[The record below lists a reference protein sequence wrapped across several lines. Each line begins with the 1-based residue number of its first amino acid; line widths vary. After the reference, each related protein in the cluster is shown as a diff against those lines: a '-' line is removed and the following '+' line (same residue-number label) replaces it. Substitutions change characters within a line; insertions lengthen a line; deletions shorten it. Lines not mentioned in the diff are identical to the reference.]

1 MRYTN
6 PRLYLLYFYLLTY
19 LLTYYILTY
28 FFLSFFL
35 SFFLYAGSVSDRAE
49 FGIDPLRRVDE
60 GERRRLE
67 ATATGLSL

>member
-19 LLTYYILTY
+19 LLTYLLHTY
-28 FFLSFFL
+28 FFL